1 MLIWD
6 NFVVGW
12 CECCW
17 RDSCFSLFKDW
28 FILWHKPYR
37 CTYTDDMINAHRF
50 ATTYDKICYH
60 TLQTQGNPS
69 NCWWNV
75 PWPRHHC
82 FRISKGFGIHQNP
95 KIFNQ
100 VNHEQE
106 IQRGPPWVSFIRDVI
121 LPLIFGNNK
130 GKNKIRSSV
139 DSTSITRSGSMNQRE
154 NGGTVYPL
162 FKGSFGGLNSWG
174 TIPRVTPFSLWIN
187 PPIVSPTRIFLA
199 NVFRDVFE
207 MLHGEFFVHCFLRLT

>member
-1 MLIWD
+1 MVFPRHGDNDEQTATWWQVTVAFFLENPMDYLFRFRMLIWD

-162 FKGSFGGLNSWG
+162 SRAPSGGWTAGVPSQG
-174 TIPRVTPFSLWIN
+174 
-187 PPIVSPTRIFLA
+187 
-199 NVFRDVFE
+199 
-207 MLHGEFFVHCFLRLT
+207 